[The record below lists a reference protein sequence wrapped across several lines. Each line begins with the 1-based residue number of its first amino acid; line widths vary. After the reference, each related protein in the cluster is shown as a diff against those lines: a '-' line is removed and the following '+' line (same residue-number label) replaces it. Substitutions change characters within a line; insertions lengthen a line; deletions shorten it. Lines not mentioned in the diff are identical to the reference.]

1 MKQASYQEELEKD
14 DMTKIWQQFIAG
26 DDRSYTCIYQTY
38 IQILYR
44 YGLCFTSDED
54 LIKDCIQDL
63 FVYLYANRTCLD
75 KDCNVKV
82 YLLISLKN
90 NLCKHLVRNSH
101 FGSIAEDYPFLSE
114 LSVEEQF
121 INNETTETDSQRV
134 ATMLAVLPPRQR
146 EILYYRYIQEL
157 PMEEICRLM
166 ALNYQSAQ
174 NLIQRSLK
182 KLRETYRGDPTLL
195 LFFALLTENFPA
207 KF

>member
-1 MKQASYQEELEKD
+1 MKQVSYQEEFEKD
-14 DMTKIWQQFIAG
+14 DMTKIWRQFIAG
-26 DDRSYTCIYQTY
+26 DDRSYACIYQTY

-63 FVYLYANRTCLD
+63 FVYLYANRTRLD

-114 LSVEEQF
+114 LSV
-121 INNETTETDSQRV
+121 
-134 ATMLAVLPPRQR
+134 LAVLPPRQR

>member
-1 MKQASYQEELEKD
+1 MKQASYQEEFEKD
-14 DMTKIWQQFIAG
+14 DMTKIWRQFIAG
-26 DDRSYTCIYQTY
+26 DDL
-38 IQILYR
+38 QILYR

-63 FVYLYANRTCLD
+63 FVYLYANRTRLD
-75 KDCNVKV
+75 KDCNVKA

-90 NLCKHLVRNSH
+90 NLCKHLARDSH

-182 KLRETYRGDPTLL
+182 KLRETYHDPTLL
-195 LFFALLTENFPA
+195 LFFALWAENFPA